1 MFRDKFQITPDQNR
15 RFARANFVKLV
26 HTDARFEGVNTTL
39 PQTQTIMD
47 GLGVNGVPID
57 DINVIV
63 QLKRGWQYITTD
75 DHPLT
80 LEVERHINKIVAL
93 HDSLDPGHFRTG
105 NSTVQISSKEDFVPP
120 DVDVAAEEKWLADLL
135 NDAAM
140 SDTERALRLLY
151 HNMRGQ
157 LFWDGNKRTAM
168 LTVNKLMIDHGVGLI
183 NVPLDKWPDW
193 NNLISQYY
201 RSGDMAEILA
211 WTYTNGIQGV
221 NLSITTD

>member
-1 MFRDKFQITPDQNR
+1 M
-15 RFARANFVKLV
+15 
-26 HTDARFEGVNTTL
+26 
-39 PQTQTIMD
+39 
-47 GLGVNGVPID
+47 
-57 DINVIV
+57 
-63 QLKRGWQYITTD
+63 
-75 DHPLT
+75 
-80 LEVERHINKIVAL
+80 
-93 HDSLDPGHFRTG
+93 
-105 NSTVQISSKEDFVPP
+105 PP
-120 DVDVAAEEKWLADLL
+120 DVDVVAEEKWLADLL

-168 LTVNKLMIDHGVGLI
+168 LTANKLMIDHGVGLI

-221 NLSITTD
+221 NL